1 MSGDSVRVSPPGRW
15 WEKVSSGSTLCVASA
30 SRVVPGG
37 LPAVGVPA
45 GGAPVASSS
54 DRWCQV
60 RLHLGACCTD
70 ELADSGSSQAVVA
83 LTGIQTYITELLHT
97 AALHRDPE
105 PVFGGNPSSR
115 RQPAP
120 ASSGSSDRIPDL
132 GGNAEA
138 ASLGVSASLLACGA
152 PPGGSVPPPPVP
164 GESAPPDDGLG
175 HERRHAAL
183 ITKLHEDAAE
193 RATRLT
199 KRQVEARERG
209 LRGSA
214 EPVKRFIRTHL
225 HNPVPR
231 GNVASASSVRVLAD
245 GEGDALK
252 PAEL

>member
-15 WEKVSSGSTLCVASA
+15 WEKVTSGSTLCVASA
-30 SRVVPGG
+30 SRVVTGG

-60 RLHLGACCTD
+60 RLHLGACCAD

-105 PVFGGNPSSR
+105 PVFGGNSSSR
-115 RQPAP
+115 RQAAP
-120 ASSGSSDRIPDL
+120 GSSGSSDRIPDSD
-132 GGNAEA
+132 GHADA

-152 PPGGSVPPPPVP
+152 PPEGSGPPPPVP

-214 EPVKRFIRTHL
+214 EPVKRFILTHL

-252 PAEL
+252 PAEF